1 MKIEVGKR
9 YINAKGGIV
18 DIEDKISI
26 GNFTDTIGRL
36 YESSGRT
43 NLFIELPQDLSCEV
57 VPEIITAWKEGY
69 IETWKDVLQ
78 DHIDW
83 WTPRK

>member
-9 YINAKGGIV
+9 YIDAEGIV
-18 DIEDKISI
+18 RTIDKFDGIDFFDMTHTRYES
-26 GNFTDTIGRL
+26 NGRL
-36 YESSGRT
+36 CVFRQT
-43 NLFIELPQDLSCEV
+43 TQDLICEV

-69 IETWKDVLQ
+69 FETWKDVLQ
-78 DHIDW
+78 AHIDW